1 VSRAGIALL
10 VFLCVAAR
18 AEEANPIHWRTA
30 GAQIQAK
37 AESLIRV
44 PVVATIDAGWHLYS
58 LKKLE
63 GGPIPTTLA
72 IGPGQ
77 PFTLDGK
84 IDSPE
89 PIPMD
94 DPHFGMTVEFYLGS
108 AQFDLPVRVAADVT
122 PGEHVLKVSA
132 RYQTCSAKLCLPP
145 KNVTVEVQVAVS
157 K

>member
-1 VSRAGIALL
+1 
-10 VFLCVAAR
+10 
-18 AEEANPIHWRTA
+18 
-30 GAQIQAK
+30 
-37 AESLIRV
+37 
-44 PVVATIDAGWHLYS
+44 
-58 LKKLE
+58 
-63 GGPIPTTLA
+63 
-72 IGPGQ
+72 
-77 PFTLDGK
+77 
-84 IDSPE
+84 
-89 PIPMD
+89 MD